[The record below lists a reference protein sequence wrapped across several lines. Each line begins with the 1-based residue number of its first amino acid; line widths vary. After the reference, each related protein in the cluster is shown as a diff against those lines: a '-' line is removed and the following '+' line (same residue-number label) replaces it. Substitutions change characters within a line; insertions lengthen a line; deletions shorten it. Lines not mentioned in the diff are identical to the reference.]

1 MNPKSSSRH
10 SYDNDDYSR
19 FAGPEYL
26 DRVSLSKSY
35 GHYSPPGMGRGPKN
49 YKRSETRIY
58 EDVCEALLNDQQVDA
73 SDIEV
78 EVSEGL
84 VTMRGVVENREMK
97 KAAENCIEGISGVE
111 DIFNLLKIQQFVE
124 KGAEGLI
131 KVQARLEP

>member
-1 MNPKSSSRH
+1 MIRKTNERT

-19 FAGPEYL
+19 YAGPEYL

-35 GHYSPPGMGRGPKN
+35 GHYSPPGMGRGPKD
-49 YKRSETRIY
+49 YKRSDARIY
-58 EDVCEALLNDQQVDA
+58 EDVCETLLNDRYVDA
-73 SDIEV
+73 SNIEV

-84 VTMRGVVENREMK
+84 VTLRGMVENREMK
-97 KAAENCIEGISGVE
+97 KEAERTIEFISGVE

-131 KVQARLEP
+131 KTQSRLEP